1 MTGFSLVPQVLSS
14 EHCAQLIATLEASL
28 STASSLRDAAAS
40 LRDGT
45 VFAQRNLLRVPEVA
59 AVAVLPEVL
68 ALTENAT
75 LPVRAIF
82 FDKLPGANWHVGWHQ
97 DRAIAVREKRELPDW
112 GPWSVKA
119 GVVHVLP
126 PAAILEK
133 IVTIRLHLD
142 PCGGDNGPLR
152 VLPGSHLFGILGAQ
166 QIRALRAKIPE
177 VVCQAAQGD
186 ALVISPL
193 LLHASSPATNPSH
206 RRVLHLEFAPRDLL
220 PDGLAW
226 AF

>member
-14 EHCAQLIATLEASL
+14 GHCAQLIATLEASL

-59 AVAVLPEVL
+59 AVAALPEVL

-152 VLPGSHLFGILGAQ
+152 VLPGSHLFGILDAQ
-166 QIRALRAKIPE
+166 QIRALRAKISE